1 MEVKEKITKEAK
13 RIKEDSLYSAK
24 GHFYAAQFWT
34 NLHLW
39 FGIPATI
46 MAAVSGASA
55 LSQFDNHQIIA
66 GILAILVAAL
76 SAVSTFINPNEKANI
91 HHSAGNRYNSLKNRA
106 RIFSEI
112 DMNLDTDENLLK
124 KFRSLSTERDE
135 LNEKSPQIPKWAFR
149 KARQG
154 IEDGETQYKIDEN
167 NL

>member
-1 MEVKEKITKEAK
+1 MEAKEKIIKEAK
-13 RIKEDSLYSAK
+13 RIEEDSLYSSK

-39 FGIPATI
+39 IGIPATI
-46 MAAVSGASA
+46 LAAIAGASA

-66 GILAILVAAL
+66 GVLAILVAAL
-76 SAVSTFINPNEKANI
+76 SAVSTFVNPNEKAAI

-112 DMNLDTDENLLK
+112 DVGIESDESLLAK
-124 KFRSLSTERDE
+124 LRTLSAERDE

-149 KARQG
+149 RARQG
-154 IEDGETQYKIDEN
+154 IEDGEAQNKVD
-167 NL
+167 

>member
-1 MEVKEKITKEAK
+1 MEAKDKIIKEAK
-13 RIKEDSLYSAK
+13 RVEEDSLYSSK

-39 FGIPATI
+39 IGIPATI
-46 MAAVSGASA
+46 LAAIAGASA

-66 GILAILVAAL
+66 GVLAILVAAL
-76 SAVSTFINPNEKANI
+76 SAVSTFVNPNEKATI

-112 DMNLDTDENLLK
+112 DMDIESDESLLAK
-124 KFRSLSTERDE
+124 LKTLSAERDE

-149 KARQG
+149 RARQG
-154 IEDGETQYKIDEN
+154 IEDGEAQYKVD
-167 NL
+167 

>member
-1 MEVKEKITKEAK
+1 MEAKEKIIKEAK
-13 RIKEDSLYSAK
+13 RIEEDSLYSSK

-39 FGIPATI
+39 IGVPATI
-46 MAAVSGASA
+46 LAAVAGASA

-66 GILAILVAAL
+66 GVLAILVAAL
-76 SAVSTFINPNEKANI
+76 SAVSTFINPNENAAI
-91 HHSAGNRYNSLKNRA
+91 HHNAGNRYNSLKNRA

-112 DMNLDTDENLLK
+112 DVDVESDEDLLVK
-124 KFRSLSTERDE
+124 LRTLSAERDE

-154 IEDGETQYKIDEN
+154 IEDGEAQYKVD
-167 NL
+167 